1 MTRFQK
7 QVLLEEEARVQKEK
21 EERMEQSKTGSGS
34 PTLNAKHPKNSASYS
49 ETVKY
54 KNEHETDRPNQ
65 CEFVD
70 EEN

>member
-21 EERMEQSKTGSGS
+21 EKQMEQQKGGGGS
-34 PTLNAKHPKNSASYS
+34 PTLNAKHPENSASYS
-49 ETVKY
+49 ETVRY
-54 KNEHETDRPNQ
+54 KNESTTSRPNQ

-70 EEN
+70 ET